1 MPRYNSIMDL
11 PEGLREKAE
20 ILIGQQKNSSAPNQK
35 TKERGGGSKYRNR
48 KCVVR
53 GIGFDSEM
61 EGRRYLV
68 LCDMLARGEI
78 CKLKL
83 QPEFTITESYL
94 LPDGKRV
101 KAMRYRADFS
111 YEKNGELVIE
121 DVKTSGTKTRVF
133 INKSK
138 SVYEKYGVCITL
150 VEA

>member
-1 MPRYNSIMDL
+1 MPRYNSIADL
-11 PEGLREKAE
+11 PEGLRKKAE
-20 ILIGQQKNSSAPNQK
+20 ILMGQQKNGSEKKQK
-35 TKERGGGSKYRNR
+35 TQEKGGGSRYHNR

-83 QPEFTITESYL
+83 QPEFTITESYV

-121 DVKTSGTKTRVF
+121 DVKTAGTQTRVF

-138 SVYEKYGVCITL
+138 SVYEKFGVCITL